1 MVVEENNSVILEEEI
16 TAEKDSYQQKKFI
29 PKHER
34 WGFAIAAVGQGAIY
48 AMMSSWV
55 GRFFTDVVGIDLL
68 VVTIILW
75 SARFVDAVFN
85 PIMGTIVDRTRTK
98 YGKMRPYLFGTP
110 ILICILTILLFT
122 NFNLSPTGKI
132 IYSAAILIV
141 WELVY
146 TTVDVPFWGMPVA
159 MTPNEKERSSFMSFS
174 RLLNSIGGALPV
186 VLVSV
191 VMADNIWGLSKGI
204 SYSAIIF
211 SAIAIIPFTM
221 TFFTTKERIV
231 PQKEKQNFKQSMK
244 LLKKNKPLLL
254 ILLFGILCFG
264 RYMIQAGYSYAADY
278 VFTFPSTDS
287 FFYKQ
292 RQLIGAALIGI
303 GMFPAM
309 LITPKLMRK
318 FEYKNLVIGAG
329 LISGAVL
336 ILFFIV
342 EILTNFSF
350 FVALPFLFVGGMP
363 LGVFNI
369 ITASLVAD
377 SIDYLE
383 WKEGVRTEGLGMSC
397 NSFAQRMGAA
407 LAAGGIPLILKLF
420 DYIQPITGEN
430 GNAIMQEQSNKT
442 KIAILAVIS
451 LVPAISFLLSTIP
464 MFFYKYTGKVKQECL
479 RDLDKSRQISEN

>member
-1 MVVEENNSVILEEEI
+1 MEVEENNPIRLESNTIEQE
-16 TAEKDSYQQKKFI
+16 SYQEKKFI
-29 PKHER
+29 PKQER

-75 SARFVDAVFN
+75 TARFVDAVFN

-122 NFNLSPTGKI
+122 NFNFSSTGKI
-132 IYSAAILIV
+132 IYSATILIV

-146 TTVDVPFWGMPVA
+146 TTVDVPFWGLPVA
-159 MTPNEKERSSFMSFS
+159 MTPNEKERSSFISFS

-191 VMADNIWGLSKGI
+191 VMADNVWGLSKGI

-221 TFFTTKERIV
+221 TFFITKERIV

-244 LLKKNKPLLL
+244 LLKKNTPLLL

-278 VFTFPSTDS
+278 VFTFPSVDS
-287 FFYKQ
+287 IFYKQ

-329 LISGAVL
+329 LVSGAVL
-336 ILFFIV
+336 ILFFII
-342 EILTNFSF
+342 EILTNFNF

-420 DYIQPITGEN
+420 DYIQPIKGEN
-430 GNAIMQEQSNKT
+430 GNAIMQQQSKKT
-442 KIAILAVIS
+442 RIAILAVIS

-479 RDLDKSRQISEN
+479 QHLDKSRQISEN

>member
-1 MVVEENNSVILEEEI
+1 MEENNSVILEEEI

-329 LISGAVL
+329 LVSGAVL

-383 WKEGVRTEGLGMSC
+383 WKEGVRTEGLGMSS